1 MEKGLL
7 RDYYNNE
14 LIGAIAIISILQ
26 HVKTLSYAKALLI
39 YPMVSHKELLN
50 FLKSENT
57 IIRGLEELLAKKPN
71 LFANF
76 NERYFSLL
84 SISIDSMCLLEQ
96 LGIAKMKNG
105 VLLYNE
111 SNNFDFES
119 SDLGKRAHAIIKG
132 SKKLSVILQ
141 EEVSTLYLQLRV
153 EI

>member
-1 MEKGLL
+1 VEKGL

-14 LIGAIAIISILQ
+14 LIGAIAMMSILQ
-26 HVKTLSYAKALLI
+26 HVKTLSYAKALLV
-39 YPMVSHKELLN
+39 YPMVSHKELLT

-57 IIRGLEELLAKKPN
+57 VVRGLEELLAKKPS

-76 NERYFSLL
+76 NDRYFSLL
-84 SISIDSMCLLEQ
+84 SISLDSMCLLEQ
-96 LGIAKMKNG
+96 LGIAKMENG

-111 SNNFDFES
+111 SNNFDLES
-119 SDLGKRAHAIIKG
+119 PDLGKRAHAIIKG
-132 SKKLSVILQ
+132 SKKLSLILQ